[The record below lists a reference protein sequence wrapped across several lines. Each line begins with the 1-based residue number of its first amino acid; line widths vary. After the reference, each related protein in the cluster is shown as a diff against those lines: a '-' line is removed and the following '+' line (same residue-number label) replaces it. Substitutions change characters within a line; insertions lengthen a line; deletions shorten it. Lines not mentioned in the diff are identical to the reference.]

1 MDITAILVSVGGGVI
16 SLGLGFI
23 MWYIKGIGTTMASDK
38 LICDENFKQLNN
50 KIQLFELEVA
60 RNYSTKQ
67 DFREFKDW
75 LINEFKEI
83 KDLLKNKQDKE

>member
-1 MDITAILVSVGGGVI
+1 MDIQAILVSIGGGVI

-23 MWYIKGIGTTMASDK
+23 MWYIKGIGTTMVVDKASCDSNFKNLNDK
-38 LICDENFKQLNN
+38 L
-50 KIQLFELEVA
+50 QLFELEVA